1 VYTNTRKEDHM
12 QSDNESKI
20 IRITYGAWRKLRIM
34 AADTDEKLG
43 ETVTRLVDAE
53 WERVK
58 ILEANA
64 ARLQEA
70 QP

>member
-1 VYTNTRKEDHM
+1 M